1 MMLDAFHFTPFTT
14 RIINPSAPMPPTI
27 IIPGSATTRP
37 IAKHLKSSI
46 TNAEALSLYR
56 EILRTAKAFHW
67 CDDKGIPW
75 RIKLRAEARK
85 EFESSREE
93 KDPLLIARMLV
104 TGRECVREV
113 QMKFNEA
120 DRKCWERIQQDSL
133 NRGGGD
139 RDGGSGGGGG
149 GRGVPG
155 RNG

>member
-1 MMLDAFHFTPFTT
+1 MRCENSPLLLLLS
-14 RIINPSAPMPPTI
+14 RSATMPPSI
-27 IIPGSATTRP
+27 ILPGSATARP

-67 CDDKGIPW
+67 CDENGTPW
-75 RIKLRAEARK
+75 RNKLRAEARK

-93 KDPLLIARMLV
+93 KDPLLIARMIV

-120 DRKCWERIQQDSL
+120 DRKCWERIQQDSI
-133 NRGGGD
+133 D
-139 RDGGSGGGGG
+139 RGGGGG
-149 GRGVPG
+149 GGGGEGSGGGQGGEGRG
-155 RNG
+155 RNR

>member
-1 MMLDAFHFTPFTT
+1 MTMRCENSPLLLLLS
-14 RIINPSAPMPPTI
+14 RSATMPPSI
-27 IIPGSATTRP
+27 ILPGSATTRP

-67 CDDKGIPW
+67 CDENGTPW
-75 RIKLRAEARK
+75 RNKLRAEARK

-93 KDPLLIARMLV
+93 KDPLLIARMIV

-120 DRKCWERIQQDSL
+120 DRKCWERIQQDSI
-133 NRGGGD
+133 D
-139 RDGGSGGGGG
+139 RGGGGG
-149 GRGVPG
+149 GGGGEGSGGGQGGEGRG
-155 RNG
+155 RNR